1 MSDHNNLET
10 FLDEAWRHLN
20 RGAADS
26 RSPARYPTFATVSPE
41 GKPQA
46 RTVALRRAS
55 RPNSILEVHTDIA
68 TDKVT
73 ALEHTPI
80 AAFHIWLPRADLQIR
95 LSASVAILT
104 GDCVDAQ
111 WAKVP
116 PLSRVSYGTLPVP
129 GHPIVDAYAYE
140 KPSDQDR
147 FAVLK
152 CTVKEID
159 LVHLGKRHWRAL
171 FIAEDNWVGRWL
183 AP

>member
-1 MSDHNNLET
+1 MSDHNDLEA

-26 RSPARYPTFATVSPE
+26 SSPARYPTFATVSPE

-46 RTVALRRAS
+46 RTVALRGAS

-95 LSASVAILT
+95 LSTSVAILT
-104 GDCVDAQ
+104 GDRIDGQ

-116 PLSRVSYGTLPVP
+116 PASRVSYGTLPTP
-129 GHPIVDAYAYE
+129 GYPIVDVYAYQ
-140 KPSDQDR
+140 KPADRDR
-147 FAVLK
+147 FAVLS
-152 CTVKEID
+152 CSLKEID
-159 LVHLGKRHWRAL
+159 LVHLGERHRRAV
-171 FIAEDNWVGRWL
+171 FVAEDDWAGQWL